1 MLLAFDDVI
10 ASMEANIKLSP
21 IVTELF
27 LREENSTFHLFLC
40 HNIISKCLKLKDKTQ
55 HIFFIMKI
63 PYKRELQ
70 QTLSNHSS
78 DIEF

>member
-1 MLLAFDDVI
+1 MLLVFDDKI
-10 ASMEANIKLSP
+10 ANMEANIKLSP

-55 HIFFIMKI
+55 HNFFYYENTIQ
-63 PYKRELQ
+63 KR
-70 QTLSNHSS
+70 TPTNIIKSF
-78 DIEF
+78 I